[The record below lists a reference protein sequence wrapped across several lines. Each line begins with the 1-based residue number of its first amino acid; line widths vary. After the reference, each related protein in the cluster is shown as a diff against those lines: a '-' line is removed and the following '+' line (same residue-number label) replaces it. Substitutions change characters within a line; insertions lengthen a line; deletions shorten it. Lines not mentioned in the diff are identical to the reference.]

1 MTVFHRLQVVR
12 LTCVEGNIRLST
24 MIRLFAFL
32 SVFWLA
38 VASPAPR
45 AAWDWPV
52 TPRPSIV
59 RAFDPPAVP
68 WGSGH
73 RGVDLDVAIGSTVLA
88 PADGT
93 VIYAGML
100 VDRQVISILHRDG
113 VRSTFEPVE
122 PVVVKGQEVGQ
133 GDIVATV
140 MEGHHP
146 GALHW
151 GAKLGPKQYVD
162 PLSMLSTTMVLKP
175 W

>member
-1 MTVFHRLQVVR
+1 MRLA
-12 LTCVEGNIRLST
+12 T
-24 MIRLFAFL
+24 MIRLFALFSTFL
-32 SVFWLA
+32 LA
-38 VASPAPR
+38 MAAPAPR
-45 AAWDWPV
+45 ESWDWPV

-73 RGVDLDVAIGSTVLA
+73 RGVDLDVAVGSTVHA

-100 VDRQVISILHRDG
+100 VNRQVISILHRDG

-122 PVVVKGQEVGQ
+122 PVVTKGQEVRQ

-140 MEGHHP
+140 LEGHSP

-151 GAKLGPKQYVD
+151 GAKLGPKHYVD
-162 PLSMLSTTMVLKP
+162 PLSMLSVTMVLKP